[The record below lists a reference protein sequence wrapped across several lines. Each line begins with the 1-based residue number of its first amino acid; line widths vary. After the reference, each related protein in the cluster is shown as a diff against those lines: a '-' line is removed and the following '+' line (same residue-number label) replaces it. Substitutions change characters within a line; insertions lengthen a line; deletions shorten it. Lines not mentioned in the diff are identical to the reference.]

1 MFFQRL
7 LVLGLALL
15 AAACATPSPRS
26 PVPTV
31 AREQLRQF
39 QIEARFSL
47 RHEADSYSG
56 RLSWNHGP
64 QGDDI
69 LLMNPFGQGAARIV
83 RRPGQTRLLTADQ
96 KEFAA
101 EDGDLLVAEVLGY
114 PLPVSGMAEWL
125 LARAAPG
132 SEVRRDEVGRL
143 LQLRE
148 AGWEIDY
155 DYGDA
160 VAADALPQRL
170 VARRGGGLELKL
182 RIDDWN
188 AQ

>member
-1 MFFQRL
+1 MSLLRL
-7 LVLGLALL
+7 LILGFAAL
-15 AAACATPSPRS
+15 AAACATPPARAPLSL
-26 PVPTV
+26 V
-31 AREQLRQF
+31 AKDQLRQF

-47 RHEADSYSG
+47 RHQADNYSG

-69 LLMNPFGQGAARIV
+69 LLMNPFGQGVARIM
-83 RRPGQTRLLTADQ
+83 RQPGLARLLTADQ
-96 KEFAA
+96 KQFVA
-101 EDGDLLVAEVLGY
+101 EDADLLVADVLGY

-125 LARAAPG
+125 LARAIPG
-132 SEVRRDEVGRL
+132 SEVRRDEAGRL

-160 VAADALPQRL
+160 LEADALPLRL
-170 VARRGGGLELKL
+170 VARRGGDLELKL